1 MKLAMTLMVRDEAD
15 IIGAMLEHHRRQ
27 GVDVF
32 IITDNGSVDGTKEII
47 EEFASRATVDLRE
60 DPEHRKQQGRT
71 VTRMARD
78 AATVH
83 QATWVINADADE
95 FWFSVEPGLTLR
107 DVFSKLPTTLGAF
120 TVPVHD
126 MTGAPALSGSGLERL
141 IYRDNRSVER
151 IRAVGLHAHSTPDA
165 VHVAS
170 PDVVV
175 AQGNHFVNIESTG
188 EPPPELRLEVL
199 HLPWRSWDQYRG
211 KVENAGR
218 AYENNSGLTPSPNHH
233 GMRDYRRLQDGTL
246 LATYVLRHPTTDELA
261 EGVEDGTFVP
271 DERIALE
278 ALPQEPDVLIGK
290 ETLASQRSI
299 AIATWPLETRLVA
312 SEVQRVE
319 LANEVARQRGEIDSL
334 REAAERAQA
343 LLEAQERR
351 KVVRLANAVARV
363 AHIPKGD

>member
-1 MKLAMTLMVRDEAD
+1 MTLMVRDEAD

-32 IITDNGSVDGTKEII
+32 IITDNGSVDGTREII
-47 EEFASRATVDLRE
+47 EEFAKTAKVDLRH

-78 AATVH
+78 AATIH
-83 QATWVINADADE
+83 KATWVINADADE
-95 FWFSVEPGLTLR
+95 FWLPVDPALTLR
-107 DVFSKLPTTLGAF
+107 AVFSKLPVALGSF

-126 MTGAPALSGSGLERL
+126 MTGAPAVSGSGLERL
-141 IYRDNRSVER
+141 IYRDNRTIQA
-151 IRAVGLHAHSTPDA
+151 IRSVGLHAHSTPDA

-170 PDVVV
+170 PTVVV

-188 EPPPELRLEVL
+188 EPSPALQIEVL
-199 HLPWRSWDQYRG
+199 HYPWRSWDQYRG

-246 LATYVLRHPTTDELA
+246 LATYVIRHPTTDELA
-261 EGVEDGTFVP
+261 EGVEDGTFIP
-271 DERIALE
+271 EERIALE
-278 ALPQEPDVLIGK
+278 ALPQEPDVLISK
-290 ETLASQRSI
+290 ETLVAQRTI

-312 SEVQRVE
+312 SEVQRIE

-334 REAAERAQA
+334 REVTENALAQ
-343 LLEAQERR
+343 LEAQSRR
-351 KVVRLANAVARV
+351 KVVRLVNAVYRIT
-363 AHIPKGD
+363 HPPKAT